1 MVCLLPIFHLENPIR
16 EGCELQYNTV
26 NYSLHPSLNNASLP
40 AGLESSIVCL
50 YQVGHLLLQLQHE
63 HPVLAVLVQRVDDE
77 LGQVGA
83 RAVSVNFS

>member
-40 AGLESSIVCL
+40 AGLESSIVYTRLDISCSNFSMSTL
-50 YQVGHLLLQLQHE
+50 SLLFLFNVLMMNWVRSV
-63 HPVLAVLVQRVDDE
+63 PVL
-77 LGQVGA
+77 
-83 RAVSVNFS
+83 SV